1 MVTVLCN
8 GQRFL
13 NIEAI
18 FLDKDGTLA
27 DVAAYLSRWGH
38 RQAQLMQARLPGTQ
52 EPVLRT
58 LGFTAEGLTASGL
71 LAVGNRQETIMGI
84 AAAAAMV
91 GCPWMQAVDLARATT
106 RIADRQCSPKATYTP
121 LLPGVLDFLVRL
133 RQANLKIIMVSA
145 DAQGNLDEFV
155 QNYQLH
161 PYFDRIQGVSEHHPA
176 KTDPSFLSMACDA
189 IGVSPRQGLVIGDA
203 VTDLR
208 MAHIAR
214 GFIGFL
220 GGWRPMLLETDILS
234 GDSPTQDLITCG
246 YATDFSQIAIA

>member
-1 MVTVLCN
+1 M
-8 GQRFL
+8 
-13 NIEAI
+13 IKMI
-18 FLDKDGTLA
+18 
-27 DVAAYLSRWGH
+27 
-38 RQAQLMQARLPGTQ
+38 
-52 EPVLRT
+52 
-58 LGFTAEGLTASGL
+58 
-71 LAVGNRQETIMGI
+71 
-84 AAAAAMV
+84 
-91 GCPWMQAVDLARATT
+91 
-106 RIADRQCSPKATYTP
+106 
-121 LLPGVLDFLVRL
+121 
-133 RQANLKIIMVSA
+133 
-145 DAQGNLDEFV
+145 LDEFV

-246 YATDFSQIAIA
+246 FATDFSQIAIA